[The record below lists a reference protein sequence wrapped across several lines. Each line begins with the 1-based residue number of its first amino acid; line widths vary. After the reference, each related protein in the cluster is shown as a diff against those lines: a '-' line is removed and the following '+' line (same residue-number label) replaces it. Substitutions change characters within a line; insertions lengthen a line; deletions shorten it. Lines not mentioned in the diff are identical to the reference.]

1 MATRSITPAS
11 SIWSARTGA
20 ISTSFRRAWRSSG
33 SPRLSGFISI
43 ARTARS
49 ESGWRSEIRYE
60 LSTEGN
66 AMRNNRSSAP
76 SERDAVAGNGL
87 LDRRLLLSAGAAA
100 AALGGALPSKA
111 GELPIEPWMKLPGS
125 GFVGYGQ
132 PSKFESKVARTFA
145 SLPGTTG
152 TGAARTPLHLL
163 DGMITPNGVHFERS
177 HSGIPD
183 INPDTHRLLIHGLVK
198 RPLIFTL
205 ESLERYP
212 RESRIAFLECGG
224 NGQLLYQKEPAPVG
238 VQAIHGL
245 VSCAEWTGVK
255 LSVLLQE
262 AGVDPKAQWLL
273 AEGADAAGMSRSIP
287 LAKAMDDAMIA
298 LYQNG
303 ERVRPSN
310 GYPMRLLL
318 PGYEG
323 NMNVKW
329 LRRIKVT
336 EGPTMT
342 KDETSKY
349 TILERDGKALQFVFP
364 MEAKS
369 VITQPSPGLAMKGA
383 GLYEISGLAWSGYGK
398 VAKVEVSADGGKSWA
413 EAALAPPVLSRA
425 LTRFRLPWRWDGGP
439 ALLQSRATDDT
450 GYVQPT
456 RANLLARRGPNGV
469 FHFNGIVNWG
479 VAPTGELKHAYA

>member
-1 MATRSITPAS
+1 MAADQ
-11 SIWSARTGA
+11 
-20 ISTSFRRAWRSSG
+20 ST
-33 SPRLSGFISI
+33 IH
-43 ARTARS
+43 
-49 ESGWRSEIRYE
+49 ESD
-60 LSTEGN
+60 LDN
-66 AMRNNRSSAP
+66 M
-76 SERDAVAGNGL
+76 AGNGL
-87 LDRRLLLSAGAAA
+87 LHRRMFLTAGTAAA
-100 AALGGALPSKA
+100 AAIASSALPNPA
-111 GELPIEPWMKLPGS
+111 AADALPVEPWMQVPGS

-132 PSKFESKVARTFA
+132 PSKYEEKVARTWNTA
-145 SLPGTTG
+145 PGTTG

-205 ESLERYP
+205 ETLGRYP
-212 RESRIAFLECGG
+212 RESRVAFLECGG

-255 LSVLLQE
+255 LSILLQE
-262 AGVDPKAQWLL
+262 AGVDPKGKWIL

-287 LAKAMDDAMIA
+287 LAKAMDDALIA

-303 ERVRPSN
+303 ERIRPSN

-349 TILERDGKALQFVFP
+349 TITLPDGKSLQFVLP
-364 MEAKS
+364 MEGKS
-369 VITQPSPGLAMKGA
+369 VITQPSPGLTMKGS

-398 VAKVEVSADGGKSWA
+398 ITKVEISADSGKSWA
-413 EAALAPPVLSRA
+413 QAALQPPVLSKA
-425 LTRFRLPWRWDGGP
+425 LTRFRMPWRWNGGP
-439 ALLQSRATDDT
+439 AVLQSRATDETPRD
-450 GYVQPT
+450 
-456 RANLLARRGPNGV
+456 RRDR
-469 FHFNGIVNWG
+469 
-479 VAPTGELKHAYA
+479 LYAADP

>member
-1 MATRSITPAS
+1 MAAD
-11 SIWSARTGA
+11 
-20 ISTSFRRAWRSSG
+20 RSSVHG
-33 SPRLSGFISI
+33 SGLDI
-43 ARTARS
+43 
-49 ESGWRSEIRYE
+49 
-60 LSTEGN
+60 
-66 AMRNNRSSAP
+66 
-76 SERDAVAGNGL
+76 VAGNGL
-87 LDRRLLLSAGAAA
+87 IHRRMLLTAGTAAA
-100 AALGGALPSKA
+100 AAIASATLPNSAAADALPV
-111 GELPIEPWMKLPGS
+111 ETWMKLPGS

-132 PSKFESKVARTFA
+132 ASKYEEKVARTWNTA
-145 SLPGTTG
+145 PGTTG
-152 TGAARTPLHLL
+152 TGAARTPLQLL
-163 DGMITPNGVHFERS
+163 DGMITPNGLHFERS
-177 HSGIPD
+177 HSGVPD
-183 INPDTHRLLIHGLVK
+183 INPETHRLLIHGLVK
-198 RPLIFTL
+198 RPLVFTL
-205 ESLERYP
+205 ESLGRYP

-262 AGVDPKAQWLL
+262 AGVDPKASWIL

-287 LAKAMDDAMIA
+287 LAEAMEDALIA

-323 NMNVKW
+323 NINVKW

-349 TILERDGKALQFVFP
+349 TITLPDGKSLQFVLP
-364 MEAKS
+364 QEGKS
-369 VITQPSPGLAMKGA
+369 VITQPSPGLTMKEP
-383 GLYEISGLAWSGYGK
+383 GLHEISGLAWSGYGK
-398 VAKVEVSADGGKSWA
+398 ITTVEVSADGGKSWA
-413 EAALAPPVLSRA
+413 NAALQPPVLSKA
-425 LTRFRLPWRWDGGP
+425 LTRFRMPWRWNGGP
-439 ALLQSRATDDT
+439 AVLQSRATDET

-456 RANLLARRGPNGV
+456 REKLIAARGSRTIYHANAITTWAV
-469 FHFNGIVNWG
+469 SDK
-479 VAPTGELKHAYA
+479 GEVKHVYA